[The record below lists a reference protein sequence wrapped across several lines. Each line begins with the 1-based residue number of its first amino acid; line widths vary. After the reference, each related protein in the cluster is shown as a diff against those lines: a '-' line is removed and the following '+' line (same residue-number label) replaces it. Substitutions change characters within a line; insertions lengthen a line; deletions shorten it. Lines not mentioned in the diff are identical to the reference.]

1 MKPFIAP
8 AVVLAIVLVFVS
20 SRSVL
25 VTAQQPDA
33 AAPPAVSQPAVQH
46 PSVTPP
52 GDFGFPVQQPPSPI
66 VGPKNPAA
74 VSLTDLVQQLKEV
87 RRRKA
92 ELQQEEAKITT
103 VIRQRIEEEKKLH
116 QEVLRLIGAP
126 DGQEPKADD
135 IPRPEINV
143 DRNNGLPKQRGEQRV
158 PDGLPK

>member
-92 ELQQEEAKITT
+92 ELQQEEAKI
-103 VIRQRIEEEKKLH
+103 LH